1 MSTAVLRALAGKP
14 GAAKRVL
21 CEEFGD
27 TDLELSSD
35 GASLDAAFIVTSFFF
50 CLLENDSSGESVAVA
65 ADMPLLV

>member
-50 CLLENDSSGESVAVA
+50 CLENDSSGESVAVA